1 MALMQSQSSMELLN
15 QETMQHH
22 LQTLIEGAHE
32 NWTYAILWEPLYDYS
47 GSLIL
52 GWSNGYYRGNS
63 NSNGKAKTTTVV
75 VEQELRKKALGKLYS
90 VICGGSDMS
99 NGDDE
104 IVLEDDVSNI
114 EWFFNSSMFYS
125 SLIRGGDLPSHAF
138 FNSSPIWVVGSDQL
152 AGLPCGRARQ
162 GQSLGLQTMVC
173 IPWANGVVELGST
186 DAIFHCEDQMDL
198 IKKVRVLFNSN
209 SPQMSSLPTTEQGKS
224 DHILRSV
231 LAAINNLHA
240 KDVDNISNIIARSGK
255 RTL

>member
-1 MALMQSQSSMELLN
+1 MALMQSQSSRELLN

-32 NWTYAILWEPLYDYS
+32 NWTYAILWESLYDYS

-52 GWSNGYYRGNS
+52 GWSNGYYRGNN
-63 NSNGKAKTTTVV
+63 NSNDKAKTTTVV

-104 IVLEDDVSNI
+104 IVLEDDVPNI

-125 SLIRGGDLPSHAF
+125 SIVRGGDLPSHAF

-186 DAIFHCEDQMDL
+186 DAIFNCEDQMDL

-209 SPQMSSLPTTEQGKS
+209 SLQMSSLPITERGKS

-231 LAAINNLHA
+231 LETTNNLHA
-240 KDVDNISNIIARSGK
+240 KDADNISNIIARSGK

>member
-52 GWSNGYYRGNS
+52 GWSNGYYRGNN

-99 NGDDE
+99 NGDEE
-104 IVLEDDVSNI
+104 IVLEDDVPNI

-125 SLIRGGDLPSHAF
+125 SIGCVKKCEDATPAF
-138 FNSSPIWVVGSDQL
+138 TNCAYDSDKL
-152 AGLPCGRARQ
+152 
-162 GQSLGLQTMVC
+162 
-173 IPWANGVVELGST
+173 LGSSNDVDEAAMIQT
-186 DAIFHCEDQMDL
+186 FSSLFQDQIPEDMKSFMQRVVTEVE
-198 IKKVRVLFNSN
+198 IKQVLFSVGRERATR
-209 SPQMSSLPTTEQGKS
+209 PVASLWNFLSMHG
-224 DHILRSV
+224 
-231 LAAINNLHA
+231 
-240 KDVDNISNIIARSGK
+240 
-255 RTL
+255 TL